1 MYMYG
6 QMYSTQVHV
15 CLHSICIY
23 LSHEVAL
30 EVGDAGYHSLARLT
44 PVEVHDGQ
52 LPALA
57 AVTWLQPRP
66 TAAFCEE

>member
-1 MYMYG
+1 MPAQY
-6 QMYSTQVHV
+6 
-15 CLHSICIY
+15 LY

-30 EVGDAGYHSLARLT
+30 KVGDAGYHSLARLT

-57 AVTWLQPRP
+57 AVTWLQPEANCSIP
-66 TAAFCEE
+66 